1 MTSPLRRRLRLARRG
16 LWYFVAITL
25 VVMALISGVASQL
38 LPLAERHPDRIAGWL
53 SDRAGRQV
61 AFDAVDTEWTRR
73 GPLLRLEGLRIGT
86 GRQTLVIGDAEMLVS
101 QYAGLLPG
109 RSFTELRLRG
119 LDLTLERADD
129 GRWSVRGLPGQ
140 DKPGGDP
147 FGALEGLG
155 ELQVIGGKLH
165 VIAPSLGIDAQ
176 LPKIDLRLQV
186 HGNRVLAGLR
196 AWMRPS
202 VAPLRAVLDFD
213 RKRGDGRAYAGAKE
227 ADLAVWAPLLRI
239 AGVQVEAGRGRAEAW
254 GELHGHRIAS
264 VTVDAALTG
273 VRLRGAQ
280 LRDASGV
287 ASTPN
292 SGFDRVEAR
301 ARWQTVVGGWR
312 FDAPTLRIGNGQH
325 EQRLDGV
332 VLAGGRRYAL
342 LAERVDVGP
351 LLEVVALSDHMTPGL
366 RQWLLSAKPQA
377 VLERV
382 EVAGVRDG
390 ALHARARIAG
400 LGFLPV
406 GKSPGVQGLGGELDG
421 DTNGFALRFDPAA
434 TVRFDWPRGFGVVHT
449 MKLRGEVG
457 GWREGQ
463 GWRVGTA
470 ALRIDG
476 DGFGANAR
484 GGLWW
489 QGDGTRPWID
499 IATELD
505 TTKLPVAK
513 GFWLRED
520 MPPPAIRWLDAALV
534 GGELQNGRAIVS
546 GDLDDWPFRDRNGLF
561 RADAHIANATLKF
574 QPDWPAVEG
583 VEADTSFIAD
593 GFTVD
598 GKARLGGTGIQQLHA
613 GIDHYHDGKLVVQ
626 AQGAGDAASLLA
638 TLKQSP
644 LQKDHAETFANLTA
658 SGPADVD
665 FDLVLPMG
673 KGGKLSLGGTVE
685 LKNTQ
690 LADARWKLKFD
701 QVNGKATYSRSGFKA
716 DDLSVRHDGEPGKLS
731 LRAGDE
737 YVRERGNVFE
747 AGLEA
752 SLIADEL
759 IDRAPD
765 LAWLKPY
772 LEGRSAWTVGIAI
785 PKSAKNQDAPT
796 QLQLRSNLLGTS
808 LTLPAPLRKAADV
821 ALSAAVNTPLP
832 LGSGEIQVALGN
844 LMALRARS
852 ANQQTGVR
860 IVLGSDKVDE
870 APPASGLIATGRAG
884 TLDAID
890 WIAIAKGGDKGEGL
904 PLRRIDVTAD
914 RLLLL
919 GGSFSNTRL
928 QVVPANDG
936 ASAVTVTGQA
946 LAGAMLVPQAEN
958 AAIAG
963 RFDRLYW
970 RSAGNTATVATTD
983 SGPDFDPAKIPP
995 LTFEIGDLR
1004 FNDAQLGNASV
1015 RTRPVAAGMRLEQLQ
1030 ARAPKQ
1036 RINLSGDWL
1045 GRGSAA
1051 RTQLD
1056 LAIDS
1061 DDFGALLTGF
1071 GFGGQL
1077 GGGDGSAKFTATWPG
1092 TPAAFKLQT
1101 LDGNLT
1107 LDAQNG
1113 RLIELEPGAG
1123 RVLGLLSIAQL
1134 PRRMMFDFRDL
1145 FSKGFAFN
1153 RINGH
1158 VRVAQ
1163 GSARSDDL
1171 KIDGPAAQ
1179 IRIRGAAD
1187 LRAQTFDQ
1195 TVEVLPKAGNL
1206 LTVAGAIAGG
1216 PVGAAIGAA
1225 ANAMLNKPLGQM
1237 AAKTYRVTGP
1247 WKDPKVEVIKRE
1259 QSRVSATQGEP
1270 SG

>member
-1 MTSPLRRRLRLARRG
+1 MTTPLRRRLRHARRWS
-16 LWYFVAITL
+16 WYFVAITL
-25 VVMALISGVASQL
+25 VVVAVIVGVASQL
-38 LPLAERHPDRIAGWL
+38 LPLAERHPDRIAAWL
-53 SDRAGRQV
+53 SDRVGRPV
-61 AFDAVDTEWTRR
+61 TFDAVDTAWTRR
-73 GPLLRLEGLRIGT
+73 GPLLRLEGLRVGT
-86 GRQTLVIGDAEMLVS
+86 GAQALVIGDAEMLVS

-119 LDLTLERADD
+119 LDLALERADD

-140 DKPGGDP
+140 EKPGGDP

-165 VIAPSLGIDAQ
+165 VLAPSLGIDAQ

-186 HGNRVLAGLR
+186 HGKRVLAGLR
-196 AWMRPS
+196 AWMRPG
-202 VAPLRAVLDFD
+202 VAPLHAVLDFD
-213 RKRGDGRAYAGAKE
+213 RQRGDGSAYAGAKE
-227 ADLAVWAPLLRI
+227 ADLAVWAPLLHL
-239 AGVQVEAGRGRAEAW
+239 AGVQAEAGRGRAEAW
-254 GELHGHRIAS
+254 GALRGHRIAA

-273 VRLRGAQ
+273 VRLRGAP

-287 ASTPN
+287 ASTPK
-292 SGFDRVEAR
+292 SGFDRVDAR
-301 ARWQTVVGGWR
+301 ARWQAVVGGWR
-312 FDAPTLRIGNGQH
+312 FDASTLRIGSGRR
-325 EQRLDGV
+325 EQQLDGL

-351 LLEVVALSDHMTPGL
+351 LLEVAALSDRMAPGL
-366 RQWLLSAKPQA
+366 RQWLLSAKPDA

-390 ALHARARIAG
+390 ALQARARIAG

-406 GKSPGVQGLGGELDG
+406 GKSPGVKGLGGELDG
-421 DTNGFALRFDPAA
+421 DANGFALRFDPAA
-434 TVRFDWPRGFGVVHT
+434 VVRFDWPRGFGVVHT

-505 TTKLPVAK
+505 TAALPVAK

-534 GGELQNGRAIVS
+534 SGELQSGRAIVS

-561 RADAHIANATLKF
+561 RADANIANATLKF

-583 VEADTSFIAD
+583 VEAHASFVAD

-613 GIDHYHDGKLVVQ
+613 GIDHYHGGKLVVQ
-626 AQGAGDAASLLA
+626 AQAEGDAASLLS

-658 SGPADVD
+658 SGPADVR
-665 FDLVLPMG
+665 FDLALPMG
-673 KGGKLSLGGTVE
+673 KGGKLAIGGAVT
-685 LKNTQ
+685 LKDAQ

-701 QVNGKATYSRSGFKA
+701 QVNGEATYSRSGFKA

-737 YVRERGNVFE
+737 YVRARGNVFE

-765 LAWLKPY
+765 LVWLKPY

-785 PKSAKNQDAPT
+785 PKSAKNQTAPT
-796 QLQLRSNLLGTS
+796 QLQLRSNLVGTA
-808 LTLPAPLRKAADV
+808 LTLPAPLRKAADAVLV
-821 ALSAAVNTPLP
+821 ATVDAPLP
-832 LGSGEIQVALGN
+832 LGSGEIKVVLGN
-844 LMALRARS
+844 LVALRARS

-870 APPASGLIATGRAG
+870 APPASGLIATGRAA

-890 WIAIAKGGDKGEGL
+890 WITVAKGGDSGEGL
-904 PLRRIDVTAD
+904 PLRRIDVNAD

-919 GGSFSNTRL
+919 GGSFPSTRL
-928 QVVPANDG
+928 QVLPANDG
-936 ASAVTVTGQA
+936 ASAVTVTGQSLTGA
-946 LAGAMLVPQAEN
+946 LLVPKAEN

-970 RSAGNTATVATTD
+970 RSAGRAAPATATD
-983 SGPDFDPAKIPP
+983 SGVEFDPARIPP

-1004 FNDAQLGNASV
+1004 FNDAQLGSASV
-1015 RTRPVAAGMRLEQLQ
+1015 RTRPVAGGLRLEQLQ
-1030 ARAPKQ
+1030 TRAPKQ
-1036 RINLSGDWL
+1036 RINLTGDWL
-1045 GRGSAA
+1045 GRGAAA
-1051 RTQLD
+1051 RTRLD

-1077 GGGDGSAKFTATWPG
+1077 GGGDGTAKFTANWPG
-1092 TPAAFKLQT
+1092 TPNAFKLQT

-1113 RLIELEPGAG
+1113 RLLEVEPGAG

-1134 PRRMMFDFRDL
+1134 PRRMMLDFRDL

-1153 RINGH
+1153 RIDGH
-1158 VRVAQ
+1158 VRVDQ

-1225 ANAMLNKPLGQM
+1225 ANAMLNRPLGQM

-1259 QSRVSATQGEP
+1259 QSRVSAAQGEP

>member
-1 MTSPLRRRLRLARRG
+1 MTTPLRRRLRLARRG
-16 LWYFVAITL
+16 LWYFAAITL
-25 VVMALISGVASQL
+25 VLVALVVGIASQL
-38 LPLAERHPDRIAGWL
+38 LPLAERHPDRIAAWL
-53 SDRAGRQV
+53 SDRVGRPV
-61 AFDAVDTEWTRR
+61 TFDAVDTEWTRR

-86 GRQTLVIGDAEMLVS
+86 GAQALVIGDAEMLVS

-109 RSFTELRLRG
+109 RSFTELRVRG

-140 DKPGGDP
+140 EKPGGDP
-147 FGALEGLG
+147 FGSLEALG

-165 VIAPSLGIDAQ
+165 VLAPSLGIDAR

-186 HGNRVLAGLR
+186 HGKRVLAGLR
-196 AWMRPS
+196 AWMRTG
-202 VAPLRAVLDFD
+202 VAPLHAVLDFD
-213 RKRGDGRAYAGAKE
+213 RERGDGRAYAGAKE
-227 ADLAVWAPLLRI
+227 ADLAVWAPLTRI
-239 AGVQVEAGRGRAEAW
+239 AGVQAVTGRGRAEAW
-254 GELHGHRIAS
+254 GELRGHRIAI
-264 VTVDAALTG
+264 VTIDAALTG

-280 LRDASGV
+280 LRSASGV
-287 ASTPN
+287 TTAPN
-292 SGFDRVEAR
+292 SGFDRVVAR
-301 ARWQTVVGGWR
+301 ARWQAVVGGWR
-312 FDAPTLRIGNGQH
+312 FDAPTLRIGSGER
-325 EQRLDGV
+325 EQRLDGL

-342 LAERVDVGP
+342 LAERVDIGP
-351 LLEVVALSDHMTPGL
+351 LLEVAALSDHMTPGL
-366 RQWLLSAKPQA
+366 RQWLLSAKPHA

-382 EVAGVRDG
+382 EVAGVRNG
-390 ALHARARIAG
+390 ALQARAHIAG

-406 GKSPGVQGLGGELDG
+406 GKAPGVQGLGGELDG
-421 DTNGFALRFDPAA
+421 DTNGFALRFDPGA
-434 TVRFDWPRGFGVVHT
+434 TVSFDWPRGFGVVHT
-449 MKLRGEVG
+449 MKLRGEID
-457 GWREGQ
+457 GWREGE

-476 DGFGANAR
+476 DGFGANTR

-499 IATELD
+499 VAAELD
-505 TTKLPVAK
+505 ATALPVAK
-513 GFWLRED
+513 GFWLREN

-534 GGELQNGRAIVS
+534 GGQLQNGRVIVS
-546 GDLDDWPFRDRNGLF
+546 GDLDHWPFRDRNGLF
-561 RADAHIANATLKF
+561 RADAHIANATIKF

-583 VEADTSFIAD
+583 VEADASFIAD

-598 GKARLGGTGIQQLHA
+598 GKARLGGTVIQELHA
-613 GIDHYHDGKLVVQ
+613 GIDTYKDGKLVVQ
-626 AQGAGDAASLLA
+626 AEGTGDAASLLA

-644 LQKDHAETFANLTA
+644 LRKEHAETFANLTA
-658 SGPADVD
+658 SGPADVG
-665 FDLVLPMG
+665 FDLELPLR
-673 KGGKLSLGGTVE
+673 KGSRLAIGGTVE
-685 LKNTQ
+685 LKNAQ
-690 LADARWKLKFD
+690 LADARWKLKFE
-701 QVNGKATYSRSGFKA
+701 QVNGKAVYSRSGFKA

-731 LRAGDE
+731 LRAGDD
-737 YVRERGNVFE
+737 YVRARGNVFE

-752 SLIADEL
+752 SIIADAL

-765 LAWLKPY
+765 LTWLKPY

-785 PKSAKNQDAPT
+785 PKSARGQTAPT
-796 QLQLRSNLLGTS
+796 QLQLRSNLVGTA
-808 LTLPAPLRKAADV
+808 LTLPAPLRKAADA
-821 ALSAAVNTPLP
+821 ALPATVDTPLP
-832 LGSGEIQVALGN
+832 LGSGEIKVALGS
-844 LMALRARS
+844 LVALRARS

-870 APPASGLIATGRAG
+870 APPASGLVATGRAA

-890 WIAIAKGGDKGEGL
+890 WIAVAKGDDKGEGV
-904 PLRRIDVTAD
+904 PLRRVDINAE

-919 GGSFSNTRL
+919 GGSFPNTRL
-928 QVVPANDG
+928 QVLPANDG
-936 ASAVTVTGQA
+936 GSAVTVTGQS
-946 LAGAMLVPQAEN
+946 LAGALLVPKAGD

-963 RFDRLYW
+963 RFDRLHW
-970 RSAGNTATVATTD
+970 RSAGGKKTD
-983 SGPDFDPAKIPP
+983 AEANSDEFDPAKIPP
-995 LTFEIGDLR
+995 LTFEISDLR

-1015 RTRPVAAGMRLEQLQ
+1015 RTRPVAGGLRLEQLQ
-1030 ARAPKQ
+1030 TRAPKQ

-1045 GRGSAA
+1045 GRGAAA
-1051 RTQLD
+1051 RTRLD
-1056 LAIDS
+1056 MAIDS
-1061 DDFGALLTGF
+1061 DDFGALLKGF

-1077 GGGDGSAKFTATWPG
+1077 DGGDGTAKFTANWPG
-1092 TPAAFKLQT
+1092 TPNAFKLQT
-1101 LDGNLT
+1101 LEGNLA

-1113 RLIELEPGAG
+1113 RLLEVEPGAG

-1134 PRRMMFDFRDL
+1134 PRRMMLDFRDL

-1153 RINGH
+1153 RIDGH
-1158 VRVAQ
+1158 VRVDQ

-1247 WKDPKVEVIKRE
+1247 WKDPKVEVVKRQ
-1259 QSRVSATQGEP
+1259 QSRVSAAQDEP